1 MGELQLTRP
10 LISAS
15 FCAPHSSFEGRR
27 NMEATLKTAVLFDID
42 GTWLRWQLFDEWI
55 RLAIEYGILPQI
67 VHEYVAEERRLYQTR
82 EAPFSQFVNALIDAY
97 QREGRLKGVRVSDAQ
112 LVAKRVM
119 EQKGKYVHV
128 FTRGLAHAAQEAG
141 MLCAVISGT
150 FTPAVEAFAKANGI
164 DVFYGT
170 EHPHENG
177 FFTGGK
183 PIVWSDK
190 KNEVVRKIALEHRVD
205 LSASVAIGDSLSDV
219 KMLKLVGYP
228 ICFNPERALLDLARA
243 EQWPV
248 VWEKKNVITYFQA
261 DVGYSELCERE
272 LKEILPLALAD
283 LMAQKLGQ

>member
-1 MGELQLTRP
+1 
-10 LISAS
+10 
-15 FCAPHSSFEGRR
+15 
-27 NMEATLKTAVLFDID
+27 MEAALKTAVFFDID

-97 QREGRLKGVRVSDAQ
+97 QREGRLKGIRVSDAQ

-128 FTRGLAHAAQEAG
+128 FTRELAHAAQEAS

-170 EHPHENG
+170 EHPQEDG

-190 KNEVVRKIALEHRVD
+190 KDEVVRKIVRERGVD
-205 LSASVAIGDSLSDV
+205 LRVSAAIGDSASDS
-219 KMLKLVGYP
+219 KMLGLVGYP

-243 EQWPV
+243 KQWPV
-248 VWEKKNVITYFQA
+248 VWEKKDVTAYFQT
-261 DVGYSELCERE
+261 DVGSSELRERQ
-272 LKEILPLALAD
+272 LKQILPLALIGP
-283 LMAQKLGQ
+283 MTQRIG